1 MATFFNQATLSYNGN
16 VTNSNVV
23 TGEFLEV
30 LSVTKTAVQDDYVA
44 NDDITYVISIVN
56 SGTTAFTGLTLTDD
70 LGAYPFG
77 DGELVPLD
85 YVEGSVRYYVNG
97 VLQAAP
103 AVTTTDDQLVI
114 SGINVPAG
122 GNAMIIYEVDANE
135 FAPLGIDD
143 SITNEV
149 TVTGGG
155 ISTDVTAEE
164 TINTED
170 RAVLTISKSLSPTTV
185 AENGQLTYT
194 FVIQNSGN
202 TPAVATDDVI
212 VTDTFDP
219 ILSNITVTFNGEV
232 WTEGVEY
239 TYDETTGEFAT
250 IPGQI
255 TVPAATYTQDEE
267 TGVWITNPGVAVLTV
282 TGTV

>member
-56 SGTTAFTGLTLTDD
+56 SGTTAFTGPTLTDD

-135 FAPLGIDD
+135 FAPLGVDD

>member
-1 MATFFNQATLSYNGN
+1 
-16 VTNSNVV
+16 
-23 TGEFLEV
+23 
-30 LSVTKTAVQDDYVA
+30 
-44 NDDITYVISIVN
+44 
-56 SGTTAFTGLTLTDD
+56 
-70 LGAYPFG
+70 
-77 DGELVPLD
+77 
-85 YVEGSVRYYVNG
+85 
-97 VLQAAP
+97 
-103 AVTTTDDQLVI
+103 VTT
-114 SGINVPAG
+114 
-122 GNAMIIYEVDANE
+122 E
-135 FAPLGIDD
+135 
-143 SITNEV
+143 IT
-149 TVTGGG
+149 
-155 ISTDVTAEE
+155 AQE

-202 TPAVATDDVI
+202 TAATAEDNVV

-219 ILSNITVTFNGEV
+219 ILNPITVTFNGEV